1 MLKIFVLI
9 ILILAVGFVVRRK
22 LKKPVNAM
30 TNHRASEYE
39 VQAVNASSNEVV
51 GLLPTEGD
59 PLRFLFMKLY
69 PAGKCVVCTS
79 GDPRYKLL
87 VQNALSEARN
97 IRVDIDFDKFRER
110 MQTLAVPEAVI
121 EDYLSNI
128 RLLDETSL
136 QVENA

>member
-1 MLKIFVLI
+1 VTDGVLQD
-9 ILILAVGFVVRRK
+9 A
-22 LKKPVNAM
+22 
-30 TNHRASEYE
+30 E
-39 VQAVNASSNEVV
+39 ASSDLFDIKAEA
-51 GLLPTEGD
+51 GD
-59 PLRFLFMKLY
+59 PIRFLFMKLY

-79 GDPRYKLL
+79 GDPRFKML
-87 VQNALSEARN
+87 VQNALWEARN
-97 IRVDIDFDKFRER
+97 IRVDIDLDKFRER